1 MKHSNLIALLI
12 LSLLALSCA
21 KQSTPMGG
29 PQDEDPPIVLEM
41 IPKDQSLNT
50 KPKAIV
56 ITFDEY
62 IKLDN
67 ANKNILITPRIN
79 KDEVIIT
86 ALKNTLE
93 IELNQ
98 ELEDNTTYVFNFQK
112 SIQDLSEG
120 NPAENLKL
128 VFSTGEQIDSLR
140 VTGSVNRYF
149 PGKNDKIENAIVGL
163 YPIDD
168 TTNVFIA
175 PPYYL
180 SQVDTAAN
188 FSISNIKAGK
198 YFAYAWQDDNNSLKA
213 EYKSEAFDFI
223 KDTITI
229 NQNIEGL
236 HFNLSKGDQNPINLL
251 RSSPIGSNYTIVL
264 NKTPNEVLLK
274 NDKIGSEIFYTIGEK
289 RINLYSKSIIADSI
303 SFNLNVKDSVGYEV
317 DSLIWAKF
325 EESERKPEKL
335 TISANSGKNFYQN
348 LPIELTFNKPIT
360 DINYDSLYLA
370 YDTASVVKISPEMLS
385 FKDSLRRDVLRINL
399 LVPDSI
405 PYETFSLKAADS
417 TFRDIEGQYN
427 EVALSANYKKLK
439 KETLSDEI
447 SGKIEGSEGPFI
459 VQLLDSKGEL
469 IRESYI
475 ESGNQFS
482 FKLIEAANYQIRV
495 IEDTNKN
502 HRWDPANFEEKRYAE
517 RTFNFLDPETGNGNI
532 LIRGGWI
539 VEDLV
544 IKATPNTGIKID
556 QD

>member
-1 MKHSNLIALLI
+1 
-12 LSLLALSCA
+12 
-21 KQSTPMGG
+21 
-29 PQDEDPPIVLEM
+29 
-41 IPKDQSLNT
+41 
-50 KPKAIV
+50 
-56 ITFDEY
+56 
-62 IKLDN
+62 
-67 ANKNILITPRIN
+67 
-79 KDEVIIT
+79 
-86 ALKNTLE
+86 LK
-93 IELNQ
+93 
-98 ELEDNTTYVFNFQK
+98 
-112 SIQDLSEG
+112 
-120 NPAENLKL
+120 
-128 VFSTGEQIDSLR
+128 
-140 VTGSVNRYF
+140 
-149 PGKNDKIENAIVGL
+149 
-163 YPIDD
+163 
-168 TTNVFIA
+168 
-175 PPYYL
+175 
-180 SQVDTAAN
+180 
-188 FSISNIKAGK
+188 
-198 YFAYAWQDDNNSLKA
+198 
-213 EYKSEAFDFI
+213 
-223 KDTITI
+223 
-229 NQNIEGL
+229 
-236 HFNLSKGDQNPINLL
+236 
-251 RSSPIGSNYTIVL
+251 
-264 NKTPNEVLLK
+264 
-274 NDKIGSEIFYTIGEK
+274 
-289 RINLYSKSIIADSI
+289 
-303 SFNLNVKDSVGYEV
+303 VKDKVGYEV

-447 SGKIEGSEGPFI
+447 SGTIEGSEGPFI

-539 VEDLV
+539 VEDLM

-556 QD
+556 QE